1 MNEDRLPHF
10 KNVLNKKLEML
21 LDEASKTVGTMSK
34 EDDNFPDPTDR
45 ATLESDR
52 NFELRIRDR
61 ERRLISKI
69 TEALERIDKGTY
81 GVCVECGEDIS
92 EKRLETRPET
102 TMCVACKT
110 KEEEREKKSN
120 IS

>member
-1 MNEDRLPHF
+1 MNEEKLLCF
-10 KNVLNKKLEML
+10 KNILSKKLEML
-21 LDEASKTVGTMSK
+21 LDEALKTVGTMSK

-61 ERRLISKI
+61 ERKLISKI
-69 TEALERIDKGTY
+69 KEALERIENGTY
-81 GVCVECGEDIS
+81 GICAECGEEIS
-92 EKRLETRPET
+92 EKRLESRPET
-102 TMCVACKT
+102 TMCIICKT
-110 KEEEREKKSN
+110 KEEELEKKSN